1 MCYPFKYITLH
12 SFVLAIHYIVPLQA
26 TFLSAIHLFQE
37 IYVWK
42 YRSTR
47 EGYKISLQKKNVF
60 FHSNEQKASCIIIK
74 KKQKQKKPVIRTDSA
89 KNFRNKMWHISTV
102 RT

>member
-74 KKQKQKKPVIRTDSA
+74 KKKKTKTNQSYALILLKTLEIRCDT
-89 KNFRNKMWHISTV
+89 FPQ
-102 RT
+102 